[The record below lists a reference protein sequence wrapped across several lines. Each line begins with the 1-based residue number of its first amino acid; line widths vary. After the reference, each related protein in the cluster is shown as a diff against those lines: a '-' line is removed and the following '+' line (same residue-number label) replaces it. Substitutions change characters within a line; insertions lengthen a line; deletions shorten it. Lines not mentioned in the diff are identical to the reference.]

1 MRKTIISAIVMLS
14 FAGLSLAQVTQ
25 DLPGQ
30 AGMIDWTNQS
40 IKATGIGALN
50 PKLPPSAQR
59 KNALRAAQLDA
70 MRNMIETLNG
80 VTLSSET
87 TVENAMMSSDIIKTS
102 VEGIVKNFRFTS
114 KPRYMSDGSVEIDME
129 MLLYGKVGDVL
140 YDASGLTWNTKEQ
153 PTFAAVPN
161 PPQEPQ
167 PWTGLIVD
175 ATGVADAQPAMVPNI
190 LTESGDGIYGDEFV
204 PQESAVKYGVAVYTN
219 SVSDAKSRVD
229 RVGSNPL
236 VVRAIQASGVNK
248 ADLVISDSDVET
260 LATLADNTDVYDNC
274 KVIIAI
280 SPQAQ

>member
-1 MRKTIISAIVMLS
+1 MKKTIITAIIMLS
-14 FAGLSLAQVTQ
+14 FAGLSLAQVVQ
-25 DLPGQ
+25 DLPGD
-30 AGMIDWTNQS
+30 AGMIDWTTQA

-70 MRNMIETLNG
+70 MRNMLETLNG
-80 VTLSSET
+80 VVLSSET
-87 TVENAMMSSDIIKTS
+87 TVENAMMSSDVIKTK

-114 KPRYMSDGSVEIDME
+114 KPRYMSDGSVEVDME

-140 YDASGLTWNTKEQ
+140 YSTPEFKWNVKEQ

-175 ATGVADAQPAMVPNI
+175 ASGVPDAQPAMVPNI

-204 PQESAVKYGVAVYTN
+204 PQEAAVKYGVVAYSN
-219 SVSDAKSRVD
+219 SVADAKARTE
-229 RVGSNPL
+229 RVGTNPL
-236 VVRAIQASGVNK
+236 VIRAIQASGKNK

-260 LATLADNTDVYDNC
+260 LATIADNTDVYDNC
-274 KVIIAI
+274 KVIIVLR
-280 SPQAQ
+280 AQ